1 MRTIHKF
8 QLYDGLGKISLP
20 FKHQVLSVNNQGNEV
35 YMWVLLDTDSKIQD
49 YDYYCA
55 FTGQELSQ
63 NYLFD
68 KRFFVGTVI
77 LDNGLVVHVFF
88 N

>member
-8 QLYDGLGKISLP
+8 QLYDSSNKISLP
-20 FKHQVLSVNNQGNEV
+20 IQHQILSVDNQGNEV

-55 FTGQELSQ
+55 FTGQELPR

-68 KRFFVGTVI
+68 KRFFIGTVI